1 MSFVRFW
8 VGFTIIGLSGAV
20 MLLLWALKRRQFRE
34 SDRAGY
40 LALSDIT
47 GPPPENVRS
56 KEAVVL
62 LGILGIGVI
71 MMVASVVL
79 SFIFVAEE

>member
-20 MLLLWALKRRQFRE
+20 LLLLWALKGRQFRE

-40 LALSDIT
+40 LPLSDVT
-47 GPPPENVRS
+47 GSPPETTRS
-56 KEAVVL
+56 KDAIVL
-62 LGILGIGVI
+62 LGILGVGVVL
-71 MMVASVVL
+71 MVASVVL
-79 SFIFVAEE
+79 SFLFSGEE